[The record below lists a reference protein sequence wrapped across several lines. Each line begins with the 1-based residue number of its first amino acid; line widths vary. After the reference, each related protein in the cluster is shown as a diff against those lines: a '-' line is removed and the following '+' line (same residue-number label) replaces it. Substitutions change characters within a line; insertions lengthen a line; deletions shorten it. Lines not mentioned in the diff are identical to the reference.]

1 MDISDFYDSMQENKT
16 YYIQFSSDY
25 QLTLNKLI
33 DLNSGGLIDINQ
45 DWEDGRKKLN
55 GCRYV
60 DKAIQ
65 RSEQSLAEN
74 FGKKTAQAYA
84 DALRPFSKRRC
95 NLQYGNTSFSAYF
108 FFGAL
113 DGRDIT
119 IPDDEI
125 ENYMKQNPNISLKSK
140 KSNPFP
146 YVFELERVEG
156 DEPFPPVIV
165 GLEAYEYLYKE
176 EDGYFNKT
184 LPYKVNSKQRYKVI
198 RIISD
203 ISLDEDFFSPMLNGI
218 YFPELNAYMSLFEIG
233 EEYIEVTDVTDKD
246 DSVVTE
252 ELIVPIK
259 DFIYK
264 VDEAQTIK
272 IETSHNSIE
281 EFFASEFKFN
291 DTLTLVAIDTKSPII
306 TLEKTEKDGKK
317 VFKFIVDITNTDGD
331 DFRIRTT
338 FDTQDKFMALIQST
352 VNALKEFKEFYKYA
366 EDLENC
372 L

>member
-1 MDISDFYDSMQENKT
+1 MNISDFYDSMQENKT
-16 YYIQFSSDY
+16 YYVQFSSDY

-33 DLNSGGLIDINQ
+33 DLSSGGIIDINQ
-45 DWEDGRKKLN
+45 QWDGSHENLN

-65 RSEQSLAEN
+65 RCEQYLAEI

-84 DALRPFSKRRC
+84 DALRPFSKY

-108 FFGAL
+108 FFGFFSQEA
-113 DGRDIT
+113 DYT
-119 IPDDEI
+119 IEVPDDEI
-125 ENYMKQNPNISLKSK
+125 ENYMKQNLNL
-140 KSNPFP
+140 P
-146 YVFELERVEG
+146 YVL
-156 DEPFPPVIV
+156 PFHKDDKPFSPLLV
-165 GLEAYEYLYKE
+165 GWDAYEYFYKE

-184 LPYKVNSKQRYKVI
+184 LPYKATPKQRYKAI
-198 RIISD
+198 RISSDVPSNEELISK
-203 ISLDEDFFSPMLNGI
+203 ELNGI
-218 YFPELNAYMSLFEIG
+218 YFPELNAYMSLYEI
-233 EEYIEVTDVTDKD
+233 EKEHIEVTDVTNKGD
-246 DSVVTE
+246 DVVTE

-264 VDEAQTIK
+264 VDEAKTIK
-272 IETSHNSIE
+272 IETSHNSID

-352 VNALKEFKEFYKYA
+352 VNALKEFREFYKYA
-366 EDLENC
+366 EELENC

>member
-1 MDISDFYDSMQENKT
+1 MNISDFYDSMQENKT

-33 DLNSGGLIDINQ
+33 GLSSGGIIDINQ
-45 DWEDGRKKLN
+45 QWDGSHENLN

-65 RSEQSLAEN
+65 RCKQSLAEN

-84 DALRPFSKRRC
+84 DALRPFFSKY

-108 FFGAL
+108 FFGFL
-113 DGRDIT
+113 NGYDIT

-125 ENYMKQNPNISLKSK
+125 ENYMKQNPNISLKYNH
-140 KSNPFP
+140 SNPFP
-146 YVFELERVEG
+146 YVYELERVKG

-165 GLEAYEYLYKE
+165 GLEAYEYFYKE

-184 LPYKVNSKQRYKVI
+184 LPYKVNSKQRYKAI
-198 RIISD
+198 RISSDVPSEEELISK
-203 ISLDEDFFSPMLNGI
+203 ELNGI
-218 YFPELNAYMSLFEIG
+218 YFPELNAYMSLYEI
-233 EEYIEVTDVTDKD
+233 EKNIEITDVTDTD
-246 DSVVTE
+246 DQVVTE

-264 VDEAQTIK
+264 VDEAKTIK

-352 VNALKEFKEFYKYA
+352 VNALKEFREFYKYA
-366 EDLENC
+366 EELENC